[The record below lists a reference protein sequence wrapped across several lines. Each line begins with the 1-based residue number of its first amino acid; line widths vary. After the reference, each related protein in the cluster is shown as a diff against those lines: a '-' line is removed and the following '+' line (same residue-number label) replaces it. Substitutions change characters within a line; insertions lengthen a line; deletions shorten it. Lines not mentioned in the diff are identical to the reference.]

1 MAVLEAPQTTPT
13 SEPSHKK
20 TSSVELRTYVYLDRL
35 QPQFAAYLGTNMRGY
50 LPVVGMASILIEIA
64 PGVIINQ
71 VADAVLKA
79 ADVRPGLMV
88 VERHFGVLEFHSK
101 AQADVQYSGSAALK
115 SLGLPLE
122 ERIKPKILNS
132 QIIHKV
138 NDYHTQIV
146 NVSRL
151 ASVLIAGQDM
161 YILEVAPAGYIILA
175 ANEAEK
181 SANITLVDCR
191 SFGAVG
197 RLYLGGKES
206 DIQRAC
212 KAAESAI
219 LNVHGKEGSSHSG

>member
-1 MAVLEAPQTTPT
+1 MPVLEEKQTAAAQPRKEK
-13 SEPSHKK
+13 SN
-20 TSSVELRTYVYLDRL
+20 VELRTYVYLDRL

-50 LPVVGMASILIEIA
+50 LPVVGMASTLIEIA
-64 PGVIINQ
+64 PGVLINQ
-71 VADAVLKA
+71 VADASLKA

-101 AQADVQYSGSAALK
+101 AQADVQYSGNAALR
-115 SLGLPLE
+115 SLGLSLE
-122 ERIKPKILNS
+122 DRIRPKILNS
-132 QIIHKV
+132 QVIHKV

-181 SANITLVDCR
+181 SANVTLVDCR
-191 SFGAVG
+191 AFGAVG

-206 DIQRAC
+206 DIARAA
-212 KAAESAI
+212 KAAESAM
-219 LNVHGKEGSSHSG
+219 LNLSGRDEANSHTR